1 MHQPPKVCS
10 PDAFAVIHKLCARL
24 TRKTPFALYLA
35 VLHVP
40 NVTHAQKMLQQRL
53 HAGEVYCLLAPG
65 SVHILL
71 FAHTDAQAEAM
82 LYPAVRACPG
92 STLRLQRITQRLDAD
107 PTVY

>member
-1 MHQPPKVCS
+1 MNQPPKACS
-10 PDAFAVIHKLCARL
+10 PDTFAVVHKLCARL

-35 VLHVP
+35 VLHVRDAD
-40 NVTHAQKMLQQRL
+40 HAQAMLQQRL
-53 HAGEVYCLLAPG
+53 HAGEVYSSLTPG

-92 STLRLQRITQRLDAD
+92 STLRLQRITRRLDAD
-107 PTVY
+107 PTEY

>member
-1 MHQPPKVCS
+1 MNRPCKAC
-10 PDAFAVIHKLCARL
+10 DAETFRTLHKLCARL

-53 HAGEVYCLLAPG
+53 HAGEVYCSLAPG

-71 FAHTDAQAEAM
+71 FARTDAQAEAM
-82 LYPAVRACPG
+82 LYPAVLACPG